1 MRLEDDELVF
11 YDFEWLVDYNVVS
24 HHKSSTHE
32 LRSGKKPFFC
42 NPQQSVLVN
51 RHIFFFSFLCHLIFA
66 NYYK

>member
-1 MRLEDDELVF
+1 MRLEDDELEF

-24 HHKSSTHE
+24 HHKSSTHSFE
-32 LRSGKKPFFC
+32 AGKNLFFC

-66 NYYK
+66 NY